1 MGGQGNK
8 GIFLA
13 VVVAWGGGGQV
24 VLEVGT
30 GFHAFIDM
38 PGTSDVSSYNSDDD
52 KF

>member
-1 MGGQGNK
+1 MGGQGDED
-8 GIFLA
+8 IFLA